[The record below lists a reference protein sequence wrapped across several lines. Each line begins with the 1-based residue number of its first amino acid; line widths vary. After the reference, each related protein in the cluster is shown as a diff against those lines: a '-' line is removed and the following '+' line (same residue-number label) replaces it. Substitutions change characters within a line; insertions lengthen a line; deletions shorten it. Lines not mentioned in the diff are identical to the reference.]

1 MGGGERN
8 TKSTTAGGWWAP
20 PAMLRDPG
28 ETLDGEHLL
37 YESDGNR
44 GLLLWRT
51 SRDVA
56 LWAGT
61 PPGERMHLFV
71 DESAEAWGPQLAA
84 AELPPATAAAIDTIH
99 ALLTLTDAADVS
111 VLSICCLEVAEWAG
125 REGLRYTAVAFAQ
138 AAALAATNSAQAA
151 VHTGIFASVSGQD
164 ARAETW
170 LRRAIGLA
178 RAGKDGEA
186 YSAALVE
193 LGVVYEARGD
203 LARAETFYRK
213 GYWAGRRFSSW
224 RARLRGAY
232 GLFRLARRRGADE
245 EAAEF
250 ALIAQGAYH
259 PEVEGGP
266 DLLLDLAQFWIRT
279 RDYRRARDALRRL
292 SPTRGRLSA
301 DGRLLTAALAAR
313 VHVPV
318 LDGRTVGGLAAAEA
332 WELMQ
337 DGAVSDET
345 RFAAAWHLAHAGW
358 IAGDLEAFARAKRA
372 LLTLAPRD
380 AYGSVVTLLADLWPE
395 DGSGPASLGWM
406 S

>member
-8 TKSTTAGGWWAP
+8 TKSTTGGGWWAP

-44 GLLLWRT
+44 GLLLWRM
-51 SRDVA
+51 SRDVV

-84 AELPPATAAAIDTIH
+84 AELPPPIAAAIDTIH
-99 ALLTLTDAADVS
+99 TLTLTDAADVS

-125 REGLRYTAVAFAQ
+125 REKLRYTAVAFAQ
-138 AAALAATNSAQAA
+138 AAALADTNSAQAA
-151 VHTGIFASVSGQD
+151 VHTGIFASASGQD

-224 RARLRGAY
+224 SARLRGAY
-232 GLFRLARRRGADE
+232 GLFRLARGRGADE

-259 PEVEGGP
+259 PDVQDGP
-266 DLLLDLAQFWIRT
+266 DLLLDLAQFWVRT

-313 VHVPV
+313 VHAPV
-318 LDGRTVGGLAAAEA
+318 LDGRTVGRLAAAEA

-337 DGAVSDET
+337 DGSVSDET

-358 IAGDLEAFARAKRA
+358 IGGDLEAFARAKRA

-380 AYGSVVTLLADLWPE
+380 AYGSVVTLLADLWPD
-395 DGSGPASLGWM
+395 DGSGPASLGWT